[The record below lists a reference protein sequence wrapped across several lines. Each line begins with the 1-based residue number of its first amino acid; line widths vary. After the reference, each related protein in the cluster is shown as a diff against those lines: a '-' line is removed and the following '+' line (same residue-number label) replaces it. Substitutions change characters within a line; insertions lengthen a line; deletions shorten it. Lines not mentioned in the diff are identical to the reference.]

1 MVKLIL
7 CMKRKPGMT
16 SAEFHHYWKEVHG
29 PLAMGVPEFMRYVRK
44 YVQSHTLD
52 GPVPGLPGL
61 EVPFDGFAEVWF
73 DSREDVG
80 RAYSEPRCLE
90 VILPDGPN
98 FLDVPNCKVA
108 VVEEVLMSAH

>member
-1 MVKLIL
+1 MVKLIF

-16 SAEFHHYWKEVHG
+16 SEEFHRYGKELHAS
-29 PLAMGVPEFMRYVRK
+29 LATAVPEFMRYVRK

-61 EVPFDGFAEVWF
+61 EVEFDGFAEVWF
-73 DSREDVG
+73 DSREAIG

-98 FLDVPNCKVA
+98 FLDLPNCKVA
-108 VVEEVLMSAH
+108 VVEEVLMHVE